1 MTGAVWRPKRQR
13 PWAFGPRLD
22 WPDVTMQSGRMEIP
36 AGKFKATC
44 LKLMDRVAATGEPIV
59 ITKRGKPLARLVPV
73 RDDQSNPSSG
83 CGSGKGTVVVVVS
96 DEELMAPFPVKWNA
110 LG

>member
-1 MTGAVWRPKRQR
+1 MTTHNGH
-13 PWAFGPRLD
+13 
-22 WPDVTMQSGRMEIP
+22 MEIP

-73 RDDQSNPSSG
+73 RDDLTEQHRG
-83 CGSGKGTVVVVVS
+83 YGSGKGTIFFMS
-96 DEELMAPFPVKWNA
+96 ADKELMAPFPVKWNA

>member
-1 MTGAVWRPKRQR
+1 M
-13 PWAFGPRLD
+13 
-22 WPDVTMQSGRMEIP
+22 VTMEVP

-44 LKLMDRVAATGEPIV
+44 LRLMERVAATGEPIV

-73 RDDQSNPSSG
+73 LDDRTNPRSG
-83 CGSGKGTVVVVVS
+83 YGSGKGTILYMAP
-96 DEELMAPFPVKWNA
+96 DTELFAPFPVRWNA

>member
-1 MTGAVWRPKRQR
+1 
-13 PWAFGPRLD
+13 
-22 WPDVTMQSGRMEIP
+22 MEVP
-36 AGKFKATC
+36 AARFKATC

-73 RDDQSNPSSG
+73 REPETHRPTG
-83 CGSGKGTVVVVVS
+83 YGSGKGTILFMAE
-96 DEELMAPFPVKWNA
+96 DRELMAPFSVEWNA